1 MAIWSSTLCTG
12 KCKTSANNANLCKE
26 FLVLAVESAN
36 TGGNFP
42 NARARFM
49 KRTRTK
55 IVATL
60 GPATAS
66 EAQISKLF
74 DAGVD
79 IFRMNFSH
87 GEPEDHQKIYDAI
100 RQVEF
105 EKGRPIAILADLQG
119 PKIRLGIFAD
129 EEISL
134 KSGQSYQFD
143 MDPEP
148 GTDMRA
154 PLPHKEIF
162 AAVSEGDILLI
173 NDGKMRFKITSVSE
187 TSMQVIAQTA
197 GKLSNRKGVNLP
209 GAHLPISALTKKD
222 RKDLRLAMKLG
233 VDWIALSFVQ
243 GPEDVAELRK
253 LVQKKVGIVSK
264 LEKPLAI
271 EHLDAIMDL
280 TDAVMVARGDLGVEM
295 PPEAVPVLQKEII
308 AKARRKGKPVIVATQ
323 MLESMIENPAPTRAE
338 ASDVATAVY
347 DGTDAV
353 MLSGETAMGQY
364 PIEAVRMMERI
375 VRRVERSPSWRKLL
389 AAGQREPES
398 TTPDAIMA
406 AAHMAADII
415 EASAIV
421 TYTSSG
427 STAFR
432 AARERPIERII
443 GMTPN
448 VTTARRLALVWGV
461 TVCMTEDAKDMDDMV
476 SKAIKAV
483 KKEGVA
489 KLGDRIVVT
498 AGIPFGSPG
507 KTNLVRIARV
517 E

>member
-1 MAIWSSTLCTG
+1 LSSIHKTG
-12 KCKTSANNANLCKE
+12 SFKTHRKGEYYSLIPKIK
-26 FLVLAVESAN
+26 VLAK
-36 TGGNFP
+36 
-42 NARARFM
+42 M

-60 GPATAS
+60 GPASSNATK
-66 EAQISKLF
+66 ISDLF

-79 IFRMNFSH
+79 VFRMNFSH
-87 GEPEDHQKIYDAI
+87 GELEDHRKVYETI
-100 RQVEF
+100 RSVER
-105 EKGRPIAILADLQG
+105 EKNRPIAIIADLQG
-119 PKIRLGIFAD
+119 PKLRLGTF
-129 EEISL
+129 ENTEIKL
-134 KSGQSYQFD
+134 EAGQNYRFD
-143 MDPEP
+143 MDMAP
-148 GTDMRA
+148 GDHTRA

-162 AAVSEGDILLI
+162 KAISVGDILLI
-173 NDGKMRFKITSVSE
+173 NDGRMRFEVTQTHADWMAAK
-187 TSMQVIAQTA
+187 VITA
-197 GKLSNRKGVNLP
+197 GILSNRKGVNLP
-209 GAHLPISALTKKD
+209 GAYLPISALTAKD
-222 RKDLRLAMKLG
+222 RKDLRFALELG

-253 LVQKKVGIVSK
+253 LVKKEVGIISK

-295 PPEAVPVLQKEII
+295 PPEDVPVLQKEII
-308 AKARRKGKPVIVATQ
+308 AKARLKGKPVIVATQ

-338 ASDVATAVY
+338 SSDVATAVY

-353 MLSGETAMGQY
+353 MLSGETAVGKY
-364 PIEAVRMMERI
+364 PAQTVKMMERI
-375 VRRVERSPSWRKLL
+375 IRRVERSPSWRKLL
-389 AAGQREPES
+389 AAGQREPEN
-398 TTPDAIMA
+398 TTADAIMA

-448 VTTARRLALVWGV
+448 RSTARRLALVWGI

-476 SKAIKAV
+476 EKALKAV
-483 KKEGVA
+483 KSEGVA
-489 KLGDRIVVT
+489 KRFDRIVVT

-507 KTNLVRIARV
+507 KTNLIRIARV
-517 E
+517 D

>member
-1 MAIWSSTLCTG
+1 
-12 KCKTSANNANLCKE
+12 
-26 FLVLAVESAN
+26 
-36 TGGNFP
+36 
-42 NARARFM
+42 M

-60 GPATAS
+60 GPATSNAN
-66 EAQISKLF
+66 QISKLF
-74 DAGVD
+74 DSGVD

-87 GEPEDHQKIYDAI
+87 GTAADHRKLYQAI
-100 RQVEF
+100 RSVEND
-105 EKGRPIAILADLQG
+105 KKRPIAIIADLQG
-119 PKIRLGIFAD
+119 PKLRLGTF
-129 EEISL
+129 ENGEVSL
-134 KSGQSYQFD
+134 MSGQSFQFD
-143 MDPEP
+143 MDPTP
-148 GTDMRA
+148 GNETRA
-154 PLPHKEIF
+154 PLLHKEIF
-162 AAVSEGDILLI
+162 KAISADDILLV
-173 NDGKMRFKITSVSE
+173 NDGRMRFKVTAVSPASMAVTALTSGV
-187 TSMQVIAQTA
+187 
-197 GKLSNRKGVNLP
+197 LSNRKGVNLP
-209 GAHLPISALTKKD
+209 GAFLPISALTNKD
-222 RKDLRLAMKLG
+222 RKDLTLALELG

-243 GPEDVAELRK
+243 GPQDVADLRK
-253 LVQKKVGIVSK
+253 LVQKKAGIISK

-295 PPEAVPVLQKEII
+295 PPEVVPVLQKEII

-353 MLSGETAMGQY
+353 MLSGETAVGQY
-364 PIEAVRMMERI
+364 PVETVSMMEKI
-375 VRRVERSPSWRKLL
+375 IRRVERSPSWRDLL
-389 AAGQREPES
+389 AAGQRQPEN
-398 TTPDAIMA
+398 TTADAIMA
-406 AAHMAADII
+406 AAHMAADTIN
-415 EASAIV
+415 AAAIV

-448 VTTARRLALVWGV
+448 LSTARRLALVWGI
-461 TVCMTEDAKDMDDMV
+461 TVCMTEDAQNMDDMV
-476 SKAIKAV
+476 TKAV
-483 KKEGVA
+483 EAVKREGVA
-489 KLGDRIVVT
+489 KQGDRIVVT

-507 KTNLVRIARV
+507 KTNLIRIARV

>member
-1 MAIWSSTLCTG
+1 
-12 KCKTSANNANLCKE
+12 
-26 FLVLAVESAN
+26 
-36 TGGNFP
+36 
-42 NARARFM
+42 M

-60 GPATAS
+60 GPAS
-66 EAQISKLF
+66 SSQEKISKLF

-87 GEPEDHQKIYDAI
+87 GTEDDQQSVYDNI
-100 RQVEF
+100 RQVEM

-119 PKIRLGIFAD
+119 PKIRLGTFVAD
-129 EEISL
+129 KITL
-134 KSGQSYQFD
+134 KAKQSYIFD
-143 MDPEP
+143 MDPTP
-148 GTDMRA
+148 GDETRA

-162 AAVSEGDILLI
+162 AAVSKGDILLI
-173 NDGKMRFKITSVSE
+173 NDGRMRFKITKVE
-187 TSMQVIAQTA
+187 PTQMQVIAQTA
-197 GKLSNRKGVNLP
+197 GELSNRKGVNLP
-209 GAHLPISALTKKD
+209 GAHLPISALTPKD
-222 RKDLRLAMKLG
+222 RKDLRFAMKLG

-243 GPEDVAELRK
+243 GPQDVAELRK
-253 LVQKKVGIVSK
+253 LVKKNVGIVAK

-280 TDAVMVARGDLGVEM
+280 SDAVMVARGDLGVEM

-308 AKARRKGKPVIVATQ
+308 AKARHKGKPVIVATQ
-323 MLESMIENPAPTRAE
+323 MLESMIDNPAPTRAE

-347 DGTDAV
+347 DGADAV
-353 MLSGETAMGQY
+353 MLSGETAMGAY
-364 PIEAVRMMERI
+364 PVEAVAMMEKI
-375 VRRVERSPSWRKLL
+375 IRRVERSPSWRKIL

-398 TTPDAIMA
+398 TTADAIMA

-415 EASAIV
+415 HASAIV

-448 VTTARRLALVWGV
+448 VTTARRLALVWGI
-461 TVCMTEDAKDMDDMV
+461 TVCMTEDAHDMDDMV
-476 SKAIKAV
+476 AKAIKAV
-483 KKEGVA
+483 KTEGIA
-489 KLGDRIVVT
+489 KKYDRIVVT
-498 AGIPFGSPG
+498 AGVPFGSPG